1 MVIASWMF
9 SQLLSFLWS
18 DQYHIAFS
26 DCCVS
31 LLVPYALLCSFWVDS
46 EWTIKGFFHLVF
58 HTLLMWIQTE
68 AICDGGFTSW
78 LEISK
83 RKTFTKTVITL
94 TRAVAEETLKVSR
107 FCELPSGKI
116 SVYQLMS
123 STRIIWPFSVV
134 HIRKNWKCW
143 FWNYILQVVVVNY
156 FHVTNFS

>member
-1 MVIASWMF
+1 
-9 SQLLSFLWS
+9 
-18 DQYHIAFS
+18 
-26 DCCVS
+26 
-31 LLVPYALLCSFWVDS
+31 VDS

-107 FCELPSGKI
+107 FCELSSGKI

-123 STRIIWPFSVV
+123 STRII
-134 HIRKNWKCW
+134 
-143 FWNYILQVVVVNY
+143 
-156 FHVTNFS
+156 